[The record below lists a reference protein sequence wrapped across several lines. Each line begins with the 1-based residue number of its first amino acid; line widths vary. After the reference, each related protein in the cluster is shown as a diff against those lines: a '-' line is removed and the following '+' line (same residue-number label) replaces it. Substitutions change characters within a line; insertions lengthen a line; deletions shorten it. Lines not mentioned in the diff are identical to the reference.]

1 VDLEARLRIQPVHAL
16 VIHGLAGL
24 AHLQIDHPGPVP
36 PVAVR
41 QYRDLRPKRPI
52 AIRGRNVP
60 QGVALIRTTVKTR
73 RSLSRPFSVSSFFT
87 SDLLFRMIGL

>member
-1 VDLEARLRIQPVHAL
+1 M
-16 VIHGLAGL
+16 
-24 AHLQIDHPGPVP
+24 P

-73 RSLSRPFSVSSFFT
+73 RSLSRQRSLIATPLPPSRRNPMVCASVNRFFT